1 MPIRTMDEVV
11 ERFINYDKKLSELRI
26 ELQNKKKDADE
37 FRMSSMDDEN
47 SPELKQRKIEKSQ
60 AIRSIAVSIAEL
72 EGKMAECKWFMGKD
86 E

>member
-26 ELQNKKKDADE
+26 ELQIKKKDADE
-37 FRMSSMDDEN
+37 FRTNTADSEDSQ
-47 SPELKQRKIEKSQ
+47 ELRQRKIEKSQ